1 MRRWLQTHP
10 GTCNVLPIIWCS
22 KQKQHI
28 QAKTTQVWLLTQCQ
42 GAQGSLGGGDSGM
55 GDDLFAEMAQGLIL
69 GPQAGT
75 PASDP
80 FRLPQA
86 YPPQV
91 PPCSLRPL

>member
-1 MRRWLQTHP
+1 MP
-10 GTCNVLPIIWCS
+10 VNS
-22 KQKQHI
+22 
-28 QAKTTQVWLLTQCQ
+28 QAQATQFWLLIRHL
-42 GAQGSLGGGDSGM
+42 GAQGSLGAGDSGM

-75 PASDP
+75 PAGDP

-91 PPCSLRPL
+91 PPCCSYVAGTMGL